1 MTQKEMDIKK
11 KELEIVRVGAAKL
24 EMEFRILEKM
34 QEVNRIQEN
43 IKIQEDTSLKL
54 KTELEQMIK
63 DSQG

>member
-1 MTQKEMDIKK
+1 MDIKK